1 MKIKH
6 LLLFLSIVLIANSS
20 YGQDDWVSLF
30 NGKNLRGFKQLN
42 GKAKYEAK
50 KGLLIGTTVLNTPN
64 SFLATK
70 DDYGDF
76 ILEFEYKVDPN
87 LNSGVQI
94 RSHSLKEYNNGRV
107 HGYQIEIDPAARAWS
122 AGIYDEARRGWLYS
136 LENNPKAQK
145 AFKQNDWNKYHIEA
159 IGNNIKT
166 WINGVPAANLID
178 DADASGF
185 IAFQVHGV
193 GGNKDKEGI
202 QVIWKNIR
210 IVTENLDQYKW
221 DDEGIKQISTI
232 PNTLTDQEKKAG
244 WRLLWD
250 GHSSD
255 GWRGANK
262 ESFPS
267 VGWPMENDILSV
279 SASGGGES
287 AHGGDI
293 VTIQE
298 FSSFELTLDF
308 KLSKGANS
316 GIKYFVTEG
325 QNKGSGSA
333 IGLEY
338 QLLDDLVHPDAK
350 NGIGG
355 NRTIASLYDL
365 IPALET
371 KKVKKPGQWNKA
383 RILVTGS
390 HVEHWLNDMK
400 VVEYERG
407 TQIYKALV
415 QKSKYARYK
424 DFGEHKKGH
433 ILIQDHGD
441 QVSFRNIKIKELD

>member
-1 MKIKH
+1 MKH

-178 DADASGF
+178 DADASG
-185 IAFQVHGV
+185 
-193 GGNKDKEGI
+193 
-202 QVIWKNIR
+202 
-210 IVTENLDQYKW
+210 
-221 DDEGIKQISTI
+221 
-232 PNTLTDQEKKAG
+232 
-244 WRLLWD
+244 
-250 GHSSD
+250 
-255 GWRGANK
+255 
-262 ESFPS
+262 
-267 VGWPMENDILSV
+267 
-279 SASGGGES
+279 
-287 AHGGDI
+287 
-293 VTIQE
+293 
-298 FSSFELTLDF
+298 
-308 KLSKGANS
+308 
-316 GIKYFVTEG
+316 
-325 QNKGSGSA
+325 
-333 IGLEY
+333 
-338 QLLDDLVHPDAK
+338 
-350 NGIGG
+350 
-355 NRTIASLYDL
+355 
-365 IPALET
+365 
-371 KKVKKPGQWNKA
+371 
-383 RILVTGS
+383 
-390 HVEHWLNDMK
+390 
-400 VVEYERG
+400 
-407 TQIYKALV
+407 
-415 QKSKYARYK
+415 
-424 DFGEHKKGH
+424 
-433 ILIQDHGD
+433 
-441 QVSFRNIKIKELD
+441 